1 MDLKKIFLKDAC
13 PTKMGGQAVMEGIMM
28 KGEEKTALAVRL
40 PDDSIRIKTDKTKTY
55 GKWMKIPLV
64 RGVVAFADSL
74 IYGTKTLMTS
84 AQMLEEADD
93 EEYEASRFEAWLEK
107 KFGSKGLWN
116 FMVYSSVIIALA
128 FTVGVFIIL
137 PTGAVNLMRHVTD
150 SVFWLNFVEGVLR
163 IALFVAYVWL
173 VSYMPDIRR
182 VFQYHGA
189 EHKTIHCFENGL
201 ELTPE
206 NCRQFPTLHPRC
218 GTSFL
223 MFVFIIAFALHFLLG
238 WPNLALR
245 IVTRLLLLPVIAGL
259 SYELLKWAGR
269 SDNIVVKILSLPG
282 LYLQKITTK
291 EPDDSMLE
299 VAIAAVN
306 ACMDGEP
313 PGDRIIGAPTESEEA
328 GEEAEGPSAPE
339 AESGAEGPSAP
350 EADDPAET
358 EEDDQE
364 KTETDGT
371 AEAEEDDKNEEENTD
386 QRGAVPAE

>member
-40 PDDSIRIKTDKTKTY
+40 PDGSIEIETEKTKTY

-64 RGVVAFADSL
+64 RGVVAFVDSL
-74 IYGTKTLMTS
+74 VYGTKTLMRS
-84 AQMLEEADD
+84 AELLEEADD
-93 EEYEASRFEAWLEK
+93 EEYEPGKFEQWLEK

-116 FMVYSSVIIALA
+116 FMLYSSVIIALA
-128 FTVGVFIIL
+128 FTIGIFIIL
-137 PTGAVNLMRHVTD
+137 PTGAVNLMKHFTD

-163 IALFVAYVWL
+163 IALFVAYVWG
-173 VSYMPDIRR
+173 VSFMPDIRR

-206 NCRQFPTLHPRC
+206 NAKQFPTLHPRC

-223 MFVFIIAFALHFLLG
+223 MFVFIIAFACHFLLG
-238 WPNLALR
+238 WPSLALR

-269 SDNIVVKILSLPG
+269 SDNIVVKVLSLPG

-291 EPDDSMLE
+291 EPDESMLQI
-299 VAIAAVN
+299 AIAAVN
-306 ACMDGEP
+306 ACMDGKP
-313 PGDRIIGAPTESEEA
+313 PGKEIIPAP
-328 GEEAEGPSAPE
+328 
-339 AESGAEGPSAP
+339 GAEQDNAAKAGPAGQDDGEAP
-350 EADDPAET
+350 DTADGPDT
-358 EEDDQE
+358 EEVPDAE
-364 KTETDGT
+364 DGPDSANESADLEERT
-371 AEAEEDDKNEEENTD
+371 AEATPRAAIDED
-386 QRGAVPAE
+386 